1 LSSYDYVIVGAGS
14 AGCVLAARLSED
26 PAVQVCLLEAGG
38 PDTSPL
44 IHCPAGLAAMARV
57 RQLNWAFETVPQPGL
72 NGRRGYQPRGRVL
85 GGSSSINAMIYARG
99 HPSDYDH
106 WAEQGNPGWAWQDV
120 LPLFRRAENNER
132 GADAFH
138 ATGGPL
144 NVTEV
149 RSPCPVADDFVRAGV
164 QAGYAESADF
174 NGAHFEGVGRYQVTH
189 KGGERWSVAKGYLT
203 PNRGRPNLHVLTG
216 ARATRILLQGRRAT
230 GVEAIVD
237 GASQRLDA
245 RREVLVCAGALQSP
259 QLLMVSGIGPGAH
272 LQGLGIAVQH
282 DLPGVGEHL
291 HDHIDVVQV
300 VNAPGLEPTFGLSL
314 GGLARAAGGIL
325 EWRRAR
331 TGILTTNFGEAG
343 GFIRSQPQEPLPDLQ
358 LHFVIAKL
366 VDHGRKTVFGHGFS
380 CHVCVLR
387 PRSRGHVRLASAD
400 PMADPLIDPAFLRD
414 TDDLQRLVRGF
425 RLMRGILQQPALA
438 RHGGRESA
446 ASAGAQSDEQIERF
460 VRDHADTIYHPVGS
474 CRMGPG
480 PLDVVD
486 AQLRV
491 HGVQGLRVVDASVM
505 PRIVSGNTNA
515 PVVMIAE
522 KAAQMIREA
531 SGAQAAV
538 VGVAAQALSPA
549 SALATA

>member
-1 LSSYDYVIVGAGS
+1 MSTYDYVIVGAGS

-26 PAVQVCLLEAGG
+26 PSVRVCLLEAGG

-44 IHCPAGLAAMARV
+44 IHCPGGLAAMVRV
-57 RQLNWAFETVPQPGL
+57 KHLNWGFETVPQPGL

-106 WAEQGNPGWAWQDV
+106 WAELGNPGWSWDEV
-120 LPLFRRAENNER
+120 LPFFLRAEHNER

-149 RSPCPVADDFVRAGV
+149 RSPCPVADDFVQAGV
-164 QAGYAESADF
+164 QAGFAHSADF
-174 NGAHFEGVGRYQVTH
+174 NGAQFEGVGRYQVTH
-189 KGGERWSVAKGYLT
+189 KGGERGSVAKGYLR
-203 PNRGRPNLHVLTG
+203 PHLGRPNLEVLTG
-216 ARATRILLQGRRAT
+216 AQATRVVLQGRRAT
-230 GVEAIVD
+230 GVEAIVQ
-237 GASQRLDA
+237 GTRRHLQA
-245 RREVLVCAGALQSP
+245 RREVLVCTGALQSP
-259 QLLMVSGIGPGAH
+259 QLLMLSGIGPGAQ
-272 LQGLGIAVQH
+272 LQGLGIEVRH
-282 DLPGVGEHL
+282 DLPGVGEQL
-291 HDHIDVVQV
+291 HDHPDVVQV
-300 VNAPGLEPTFGLSL
+300 VNAPGLAQTFGLSL
-314 GGLARAAGGIL
+314 GGVARLVGGIL

-343 GFIRSQPQEPLPDLQ
+343 GFIRSRPQEPLPDLQ

-366 VDHGRKTVFGHGFS
+366 VDHGRKTVLGHGYS

-387 PRSRGHVRLASAD
+387 PKSRGHVRLASAD
-400 PMADPLIDPAFLRD
+400 PMAAPLIDPAFLSD
-414 TDDLQRLVRGF
+414 PDDVQRLVRGF
-425 RLMRGILQQPALA
+425 RLMRDILRQPALA

-446 ASAGAQSDEQIERF
+446 ASAGAQTDEQIERF

-480 PLDVVD
+480 PRDVVD

-491 HGVQGLRVVDASVM
+491 HGMQGLRVVDASVM

-522 KAAQMIREA
+522 KAAQMIRE
-531 SGAQAAV
+531 GAAA
-538 VGVAAQALSPA
+538 G
-549 SALATA
+549 